1 MIAPGNL
8 RFDFVIFENPSR
20 FSFDIFGHGNVVV
33 CPGDSAQTIY
43 DAACRITTRSL
54 QNEDPW
60 TVATID
66 WFCLHEAG
74 RIKKL
79 GLTLSARFAGE
90 GSIRDGLPESAGG
103 RVGA

>member
-1 MIAPGNL
+1 M
-8 RFDFVIFENPSR
+8 IFENPSR
-20 FSFDIFGHGNVVV
+20 FSFDIFGHGNVVAS
-33 CPGDSAQTIY
+33 PDDSAQTIY
-43 DAACRITTRSL
+43 DAARRVTTRSL

-66 WFCLHEAG
+66 WFCLREVG

-79 GLTLSARFAGE
+79 CLTLSECFAGE